1 MSNYNRK
8 YPKVTGSW
16 TYGHIVVP
24 EKLIYIGSSD
34 EPECWMRWKP
44 SGYEGTE
51 LQPYIEKHGW
61 DNIKHIVFKD
71 GLTPKQAKQLED
83 LLITQA
89 KIDGWCIN
97 KMGSGWEWKDNRKE
111 YDKQYRQEH
120 KEEIKEYHKQ
130 YYQDNK
136 NELEIKGKAYRE
148 AHKDHKREYDKVYRD
163 LNKGKLQ
170 KRREEHKEER
180 KEYNKQY
187 HKQYGSTIEGKIYNR
202 VNAFN
207 YLHPDCKIETPLEA
221 KQKYLETGYIPSYIK
236 NNDLI

>member
-1 MSNYNRK
+1 MSRLRK

-34 EPECWMRWKP
+34 EPECCKRWQPILYKT
-44 SGYEGTE
+44 TE
-51 LQPYIEKHGW
+51 LYQYIEKHGW

-71 GLTPKQAKQLED
+71 GLTPKQAEQLED

-89 KIDGWCIN
+89 TIDGWCIN
-97 KMGSGWEWKDNRKE
+97 KRGSGGYRRDNPKE
-111 YDKQYRQEH
+111 YYK
-120 KEEIKEYHKQ
+120 
-130 YYQDNK
+130 
-136 NELEIKGKAYRE
+136 
-148 AHKDHKREYDKVYRD
+148 
-163 LNKGKLQ
+163 Q
-170 KRREEHKEER
+170 KRREENKEER

-207 YLHPDCKIETPLEA
+207 YLHPDCKIETPKEA
-221 KQKYLETGYIPSYIK
+221 RQKYLETGYIPSYIK
-236 NNDLI
+236 NNDLNLLNND

>member
-24 EKLIYIGSSD
+24 ENLIYIGSSD
-34 EPECWMRWKP
+34 RKIISQRWNP
-44 SGYEGTE
+44 SHYETTE

-83 LLITQA
+83 LLIAQA

-97 KMGSGWEWKDNRKE
+97 KQGSGWEWKDNPKE
-111 YDKQYRQEH
+111 YFKQYC
-120 KEEIKEYHKQ
+120 
-130 YYQDNK
+130 
-136 NELEIKGKAYRE
+136 
-148 AHKDHKREYDKVYRD
+148 
-163 LNKGKLQ
+163 
-170 KRREEHKEER
+170 EEHKEER
-180 KEYNKQY
+180 KKQHKKYYEEYKEEIKLRVKQY
-187 HKQYGSTIEGKIYNR
+187 REEHKEEINEKKRLYYKEHKEKWSTPENKIYTRVKDYNR
-202 VNAFN
+202 K
-207 YLHPDCKIETPLEA
+207 HTPIETPLEA